1 MNRKIKLLMKKAKKD
16 TNDIHSLEI
25 LTAILFANF
34 ALVDESFH
42 YSIPEYYRNIKIK
55 KDDIDDMLTELVVIV
70 NQKGEN
76 MRQAMECITQMKDDE
91 NKGYACA
98 EKLFL
103 QENWKQY
110 PDFLVTLIFFLS
122 IFDEE
127 FQKYIL
133 RIIEYYNTIDN
144 VFFHETIGSLLE
156 CKGYLQSISRE

>member
-1 MNRKIKLLMKKAKKD
+1 
-16 TNDIHSLEI
+16 
-25 LTAILFANF
+25 
-34 ALVDESFH
+34 
-42 YSIPEYYRNIKIK
+42 
-55 KDDIDDMLTELVVIV
+55 
-70 NQKGEN
+70 
-76 MRQAMECITQMKDDE
+76 MKDDE

-103 QENWKQY
+103 QENWKQF

-144 VFFHETIGSLLE
+144 VFFHETIGSLLD